1 MLNTTINKIEMILTS
16 KILMVRPNNF
26 RSNEETIV
34 NNFFQENSLEIPNS
48 VLNKIAIKEFNQFVK
63 KLDENKI
70 EVEVVEGSR
79 TMNNPDEIFPNNWIV
94 FDQNKVGI
102 FPMFAK
108 NRRTEV
114 NYDLINKINSNN
126 DYKIYDYTKY
136 ADSEIFLEG
145 TGSFVLDRTNRI
157 AYCSISQR
165 SSKEL
170 FLKFCKDFN
179 YNPVSFKAYHTY
191 KNERKLIYHTNV
203 MMTIGAGASI
213 ICLDSIDSL
222 EERNLVKQKL
232 EETNIVIEIS
242 ERQVKDFAGNI
253 IILKSKD
260 NVIKFII
267 SETAYNSLSST
278 QISQINSIG
287 DFVIGSIPNIEK
299 YSGGSVRCMIAE
311 IF

>member
-1 MLNTTINKIEMILTS
+1 MLNTTINKILMILTS
-16 KILMVRPNNF
+16 KVLMVKPNNF

-34 NNFFQENSLEIPNS
+34 NNFFQKKSLGISNS
-48 VLNKIAIKEFNQFVK
+48 VLNKIAIKEFNQFVR
-63 KLDENKI
+63 KLEDNEI
-70 EVEVVEGSR
+70 EVVVIGGSR
-79 TMNNPDEIFPNNWIV
+79 TLNNPDEIFPNNWIV
-94 FDQNKVGI
+94 FDQNKIGI

-114 NYDLINKINSNN
+114 NYDLIKKINSNN
-126 DYKIYDYTKY
+126 NYKIYDYTKY

-191 KNERKLIYHTNV
+191 KNEKKLIYHTNV
-203 MMTIGAGASI
+203 MMTIGASASI

-232 EETNIVIEIS
+232 TETNIVIEIS
-242 ERQVKDFAGNI
+242 ENQVKDFAGNI

-278 QISQINSIG
+278 QINQINSIG

>member
-1 MLNTTINKIEMILTS
+1 MLNTTINKIVMILTS
-16 KILMVRPNNF
+16 KILMVKPNNF

-48 VLNKIAIKEFNQFVK
+48 VLNKIAIKEFNQFVR
-63 KLDENKI
+63 KLEENKI
-70 EVEVVEGSR
+70 EVEVIEGSR
-79 TMNNPDEIFPNNWIV
+79 TLNNPDEIFPNNWIV
-94 FDQNKVGI
+94 FDQNKIGI

-232 EETNIVIEIS
+232 TETNIVIEIS
-242 ERQVKDFAGNI
+242 ENQVKDFAGNI

-260 NVIKFII
+260 NIIKFII

>member
-1 MLNTTINKIEMILTS
+1 MILTS
-16 KILMVRPNNF
+16 KILMVKPNNF

-34 NNFFQENSLEIPNS
+34 NNFFQVNSLEIPNS
-48 VLNKIAIKEFNQFVK
+48 VLNKIAIKEFNQFVR
-63 KLDENKI
+63 KLEENEI
-70 EVEVVEGSR
+70 EVKVIKGSR
-79 TMNNPDEIFPNNWIV
+79 TLNNPDEIFPNNWIV
-94 FDQNKVGI
+94 FDQNKIGI

-114 NYDLINKINSNN
+114 NYDLIKKINSNN

-179 YNPVSFKAYHTY
+179 YNPVYFKAYQTY

-232 EETNIVIEIS
+232 TKTNIVIEIS
-242 ERQVKDFAGNI
+242 ENQVKDFAGNI
-253 IILKSKD
+253 IILKSKN

-267 SETAYNSLSST
+267 SETAYNSLSTT
-278 QISQINSIG
+278 QINQINSIG

>member
-16 KILMVRPNNF
+16 KILMVKPNNF

-34 NNFFQENSLEIPNS
+34 NNFFQEDSLEIPNS

>member
-16 KILMVRPNNF
+16 KILMVKPNNF

-126 DYKIYDYTKY
+126 DYIIYDYTKY

-157 AYCSISQR
+157 AYCCISQR

-242 ERQVKDFAGNI
+242 E
-253 IILKSKD
+253 L
-260 NVIKFII
+260 
-267 SETAYNSLSST
+267 SL
-278 QISQINSIG
+278 IHI
-287 DFVIGSIPNIEK
+287 
-299 YSGGSVRCMIAE
+299 
-311 IF
+311 

>member
-1 MLNTTINKIEMILTS
+1 MILTS
-16 KILMVRPNNF
+16 KILMVKPKNF

-34 NNFFQENSLEIPNS
+34 NNFFQKNSHGISNS
-48 VLNKIAIKEFNQFVK
+48 VLNKIAIKEFNQFVR
-63 KLDENKI
+63 KLEEHKI
-70 EVEVVEGSR
+70 EVEVIEGSR
-79 TMNNPDEIFPNNWIV
+79 TLNNPDEIFPNNWIV
-94 FDQNKVGI
+94 FDQNKIGI

-179 YNPVSFKAYHTY
+179 YKPVSFKAYQTY

-213 ICLDSIDSL
+213 ICLDSIDSF
-222 EERNLVKQKL
+222 EEKNLVKQKL
-232 EETNIVIEIS
+232 TETNIVIEIS
-242 ERQVKDFAGNI
+242 ENQVKDFAGNI

-260 NVIKFII
+260 NIIKFII

-278 QISQINSIG
+278 QINQINSIG

>member
-1 MLNTTINKIEMILTS
+1 MLNTTINKIVMILTS
-16 KILMVRPNNF
+16 KILMVKPKNF

-34 NNFFQENSLEIPNS
+34 NNFFQKNSHGISNS
-48 VLNKIAIKEFNQFVK
+48 VLNKIAIKEFNQFVR
-63 KLDENKI
+63 KLEEHKI
-70 EVEVVEGSR
+70 EVEVIEGSR
-79 TMNNPDEIFPNNWIV
+79 VLNNPDEIFPNNWIV
-94 FDQNKVGI
+94 FDKNKIGI

-108 NRRTEV
+108 NRRSEV
-114 NYDLINKINSNN
+114 NYDLIKKINSNS

-136 ADSEIFLEG
+136 ADSDIFLEG

-157 AYCSISQR
+157 AYCSISER

-170 FLKFCKDFN
+170 FLKFCIDFN

-191 KNERKLIYHTNV
+191 KDERKLIYHTNV

-222 EERNLVKQKL
+222 EERNLVKKKL
-232 EETNIVIEIS
+232 LEKNRVIEIS
-242 ERQVKDFAGNI
+242 ESQVKDFAGNI
-253 IILKSKD
+253 IVLKSKD
-260 NVIKFII
+260 NIIKFVI

-278 QISQINSIG
+278 QIKKINSIG
-287 DFVIGSIPNIEK
+287 DFIIGSIPNIEK

>member
-1 MLNTTINKIEMILTS
+1 MLNTTINKIVMILTS
-16 KILMVRPNNF
+16 KILMVKPNNF

-48 VLNKIAIKEFNQFVK
+48 VLNKIAIKEFNQFVR
-63 KLDENKI
+63 KLEENEI
-70 EVEVVEGSR
+70 EVEVIEGSR

-232 EETNIVIEIS
+232 TETNIVIEIS
-242 ERQVKDFAGNI
+242 ENQVKDFAGNI

>member
-1 MLNTTINKIEMILTS
+1 MLNTTINKIVMILTS
-16 KILMVRPNNF
+16 KILMVKPNNF

-232 EETNIVIEIS
+232 EGTNIVIEIS
-242 ERQVKDFAGNI
+242 ESQVKDFAGNI

>member
-1 MLNTTINKIEMILTS
+1 MLNTTINKIVMILTS
-16 KILMVRPNNF
+16 KILMVKPNNF

-34 NNFFQENSLEIPNS
+34 NNFFQENSLEIPNN
-48 VLNKIAIKEFNQFVK
+48 VLNKIAIKEFNQFVR
-63 KLDENKI
+63 KLEENKI
-70 EVEVVEGSR
+70 EVEVIEGSR
-79 TMNNPDEIFPNNWIV
+79 TLNNPDEIFPNNWIV
-94 FDQNKVGI
+94 FDQNKIGI

-232 EETNIVIEIS
+232 TETNIVIEIS
-242 ERQVKDFAGNI
+242 ENQVKDFAGNI